1 VGTVGFVGLGN
12 MGSVLAANLV
22 DAGHDV
28 VSHDVSGPG
37 RNPDGAEFVSDV
49 TQLAGRADVVVLSL
63 PDGSV
68 SEQVAR
74 EIAGA
79 PQRRAAHVVD
89 TSTVGLA
96 AARAIDDLL
105 RRAGVAYVDAPVSG
119 GVAGARSR
127 TLSVMYAG
135 PDAACNAV
143 EPVLAGLSDHRRR
156 VGDRP
161 GMAQALKLANNF
173 LSATA
178 LAATSEAVAFGL
190 SAGLDMGTILEV
202 IDASSGRSAATSD
215 KFPNHVLT
223 GRYAAGFT
231 NSLMSKDL
239 KLYLGAVE
247 SLGAPSVMGRLT
259 ESVWERFARKE
270 PGADFTRIYPF
281 VEQG

>member
-1 VGTVGFVGLGN
+1 
-12 MGSVLAANLV
+12 
-22 DAGHDV
+22 
-28 VSHDVSGPG
+28 
-37 RNPDGAEFVSDV
+37 
-49 TQLAGRADVVVLSL
+49 
-63 PDGSV
+63 
-68 SEQVAR
+68 
-74 EIAGA
+74 
-79 PQRRAAHVVD
+79 
-89 TSTVGLA
+89 
-96 AARAIDDLL
+96 
-105 RRAGVAYVDAPVSG
+105 
-119 GVAGARSR
+119 
-127 TLSVMYAG
+127 
-135 PDAACNAV
+135 
-143 EPVLAGLSDHRRR
+143 
-156 VGDRP
+156 
-161 GMAQALKLANNF
+161 MAQALKLANNF